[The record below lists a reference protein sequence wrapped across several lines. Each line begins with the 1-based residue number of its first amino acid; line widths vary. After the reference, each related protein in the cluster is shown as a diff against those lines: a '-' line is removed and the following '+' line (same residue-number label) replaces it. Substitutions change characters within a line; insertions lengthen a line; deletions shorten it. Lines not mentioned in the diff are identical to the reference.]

1 MGNEPSNRSKNGPS
15 SSSKKDGPAAC
26 LQKVLPSSLK
36 LGSGQFS
43 SSAIRR
49 LLEQAKKSR
58 TLQLKGAGIKSIPPN
73 VVEELHSALRILALS
88 GNKIRELP
96 PSIGTF
102 SMLKQLYIANNRLT
116 SLPDEIGCL
125 KTLELLDA
133 AGNQLTELPDSL
145 AACNSLTQVNVS
157 SNKLSKFPA
166 VLTRL
171 LRLEVLDLSENAIS
185 ALPDELLFSIAMLR
199 ATELIMRRNQ
209 LTSLNAAH
217 LTKCEQLKIIRL
229 DENCLPKEA
238 FTAELLEQSALT
250 LITHEGNLFAEKEFQ
265 ALPGYDAYEQ
275 RFTATRR
282 RLF

>member
-185 ALPDELLFSIAMLR
+185 ALPDEL
-199 ATELIMRRNQ
+199 
-209 LTSLNAAH
+209 TSLNAAH